1 MVKHQGSIVS
11 SAQAVTAT
19 AVSTDSIDLTVNR
32 DIGQGTNTHAN
43 VVAITT
49 PTSGGSSTIQID
61 VIVADNAALTSNVV
75 VLASSRAVP
84 YAEMATT
91 GAVGTARTLPISV
104 LLPPNLHSLGKR
116 YLGVRY
122 TIGTAD
128 LTGGTF
134 NAWFGPNH
142 FGDAIKFYPAGW

>member
-19 AVSTDSIDLTVNR
+19 AVSTDSIDLLKAR
-32 DIGQGTNTHAN
+32 DIGQWTATHAN
-43 VVAITT
+43 VVAITSVT
-49 PTSGGSSTIQID
+49 AAGAATVTID
-61 VIVADNAALTSNVV
+61 VIVADDAALTSNVV
-75 VLASSRAVP
+75 VLCSSRAYTKTELTVVGG
-84 YAEMATT
+84 T
-91 GAVGTARTLPISV
+91 GTQRTQPISV

-122 TIGTAD
+122 TIATGPLTA
-128 LTGGTF
+128 GTF

-142 FGDAIKFYPAGW
+142 FGDALKFYPAGY

>member
-19 AVSTDSIDLTVNR
+19 AVSTDSIDLLNAR
-32 DIGQGTNTHAN
+32 DIGQGTATHAN
-43 VVAITT
+43 VVAITSVT
-49 PTSGGSSTIQID
+49 AVGAATVTID
-61 VIVADNAALTSNVV
+61 VIVADDAALTSNVV
-75 VLASSRAVP
+75 VLCSSRAYTKTELTVVGG
-84 YAEMATT
+84 T
-91 GAVGTARTLPISV
+91 GTQRTQPISV

-122 TIGTAD
+122 TIANGPLTA
-128 LTGGTF
+128 GTF

-142 FGDAIKFYPAGW
+142 FGDALKFYPAGY

>member
-19 AVSTDSIDLTVNR
+19 AVSTDSIDLQQAR
-32 DIGQGTNTHAN
+32 DIGQGTATHAN
-43 VVAITT
+43 VVAITSVT
-49 PTSGGSSTIQID
+49 AAGAATVTID
-61 VIVADNAALTSNVV
+61 VIVADDAALTSNVV
-75 VLASSRAVP
+75 VLCSSRAYTKTELTVVGG
-84 YAEMATT
+84 T
-91 GAVGTARTLPISV
+91 GTQRTQPISV

-122 TIGTAD
+122 TIATGPLTA
-128 LTGGTF
+128 GTF

-142 FGDAIKFYPAGW
+142 FGDALKFYPAGY

>member
-19 AVSTDSIDLTVNR
+19 AVSTDSIDLLKAR
-32 DIGQGTNTHAN
+32 DIGQGTATHAN
-43 VVAITT
+43 VVAITSVT
-49 PTSGGSSTIQID
+49 AAGAATVTID
-61 VIVADNAALTSNVV
+61 VIVADDAALTSNVV
-75 VLASSRAVP
+75 VLCSSRAYTKTELTVVGG
-84 YAEMATT
+84 T
-91 GAVGTARTLPISV
+91 GTQRTQPISV

-122 TIGTAD
+122 TIATGPLTA
-128 LTGGTF
+128 GTF

-142 FGDAIKFYPAGW
+142 FGDALKFYPAGY

>member
-19 AVSTDSIDLTVNR
+19 AVSTDSIDLLKAR
-32 DIGQGTNTHAN
+32 DIGQGTATHAN
-43 VVAITT
+43 VVAITSVT
-49 PTSGGSSTIQID
+49 AAGAATVTID
-61 VIVADNAALTSNVV
+61 VIVADDAALTSNVV
-75 VLASSRAVP
+75 VLCSSRAYTKTELTVVGG
-84 YAEMATT
+84 T
-91 GAVGTARTLPISV
+91 GTQRTQPISV
-104 LLPPNLHSLGKR
+104 LLPPTLHSLGKR

-122 TIGTAD
+122 TIATGP

-142 FGDAIKFYPAGW
+142 FGDALKFYPAGY